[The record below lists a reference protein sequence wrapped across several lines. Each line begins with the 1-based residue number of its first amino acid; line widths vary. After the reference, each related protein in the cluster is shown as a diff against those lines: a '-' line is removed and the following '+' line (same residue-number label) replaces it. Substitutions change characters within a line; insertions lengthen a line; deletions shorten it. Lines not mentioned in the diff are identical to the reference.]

1 MYKNELII
9 MVEKKI
15 VKTKADEEAEIDIEE
30 CSEIK
35 NRKNSVL
42 EGR

>member
-15 VKTKADEEAEIDIEE
+15 VKTKADEEAEIDIKE